1 MLQRI
6 AAPMECATAL
16 DFANAMQ
23 DSLLITAAS
32 VQLTII
38 PILLAHVRPIIY
50 FCISN
55 CFFAVCSSEKT
66 CNGNGECND
75 SGSCECDKGFDG
87 ADCSS
92 CSGAG
97 FTYPECSCMNL
108 FIVSLLNIN
117 LWKDCE
123 DDGDCYGNGVCHNGK
138 CNCDTGFSSS
148 SNCHSC
154 ASDYYNYPHCNCM
167 LILYLNARN

>member
-1 MLQRI
+1 MCNSTGLCKCDAGFASDNCSVC
-6 AAPMECATAL
+6 AADHYSYPSCTCT
-16 DFANAMQ
+16 
-23 DSLLITAAS
+23 S
-32 VQLTII
+32 
-38 PILLAHVRPIIY
+38 PIIY

-66 CNGNGECND
+66 CNGNGECDD

-108 FIVSLLNIN
+108 FIISLLNIN
-117 LWKDCE
+117 LWTDCE